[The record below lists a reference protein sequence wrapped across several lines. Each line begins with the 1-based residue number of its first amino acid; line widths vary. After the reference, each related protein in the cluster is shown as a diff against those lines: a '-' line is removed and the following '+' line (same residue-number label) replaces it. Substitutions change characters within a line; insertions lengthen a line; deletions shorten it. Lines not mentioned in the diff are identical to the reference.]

1 MKLWIDDLRP
11 APDGYNITALNYHAA
26 IAFIDQFSEELTHIS
41 FDNDLGSKSVDA
53 DGNELSGYMIADYLE
68 ENFYLQNFKLSKLV
82 GVQAHSSNYWGRE
95 KIISAMQY
103 IAKNHKN
110 NIQIYNTPYESMTN
124 TDSFG
129 FILNKGN

>member
-11 APDGYNITALNYHAA
+11 APIGYNITALNYHAA
-26 IAFIDQFSEELTHIS
+26 IDLINQFSEELTHIS
-41 FDNDLGSKSVDA
+41 FDNDLGTLSVDA

-68 ENFYLQNFKLSKLV
+68 EHFYLRNFKLRNLV
-82 GVQAHSSNYWGRE
+82 GVQAHSSNFWGRE

-103 IAKNHKN
+103 IAKHHN
-110 NIQIYNTPYESMTN
+110 NIIQIYNTPYETMLD